1 MAYIRPC
8 NKCGQRI
15 SMREMRAG
23 QWVAFD
29 ASTQTPHKCGKKTKA
44 DPKIKDLAKEK
55 LKEKISE
62 GVDLGYS
69 DIEVKN
75 PTPDKVEEINSKI
88 EEVYYESEIYKEI
101 EVLEERL
108 ENIKEK
114 QGINFEKIGGVKTP
128 LINQERQE
136 IEKSSEDGSIKKDP
150 PVFSDTDNVIFKIAG
165 ALILAGFLFGLFS
178 SL

>member
-29 ASTQTPHKCGKKTKA
+29 ASTQTPHRCGQKTKA
-44 DPKIKDLAKEK
+44 DPKIKKLAKEK

-62 GVDLGYS
+62 GIDLGYS

-75 PTPDKVEEINSKI
+75 LPSNKVDEINSKI
-88 EEVYYESEIYKEI
+88 EDVYNEAAEEVYEIKKKKTVVKDEVI
-101 EVLEERL
+101 E
-108 ENIKEK
+108 
-114 QGINFEKIGGVKTP
+114 
-128 LINQERQE
+128 NQNY
-136 IEKSSEDGSIKKDP
+136 IEPSYQPKKSEDKPRDFMWYFWRMAISVW
-150 PVFSDTDNVIFKIAG
+150 VFMIINWLLGCPFASCN
-165 ALILAGFLFGLFS
+165 
-178 SL
+178 